1 MFILSIS
8 LHFKGRARAA
18 NSKYYLLVEREEYQ
32 LSFKEE
38 LNTFRGIEKLI
49 EKEINSRG
57 TFNLKKIENDEN
69 DADKEVDDEEEDD
82 DESYD
87 YTDLIN
93 KMGNKLAAYRKNESQ
108 ITCHSAINLINR
120 FI

>member
-1 MFILSIS
+1 LFLFSKS
-8 LHFKGRARAA
+8 FHFKGRARAA

-49 EKEINSRG
+49 EKEINTRG

-69 DADKEVDDEEEDD
+69 DADKEVDDEEDD
-82 DESYD
+82 DDKSYD

>member
-1 MFILSIS
+1 M
-8 LHFKGRARAA
+8 
-18 NSKYYLLVEREEYQ
+18 
-32 LSFKEE
+32 
-38 LNTFRGIEKLI
+38 NTFRGIKKLI
-49 EKEINSRG
+49 ENEINSRG

-93 KMGNKLAAYRKNESQ
+93 KMGNKLAGLSNQQVYLMKIILKNFNDM
-108 ITCHSAINLINR
+108 I
-120 FI
+120 F